1 MQSKLIIPQQNSIS
15 LLILL
20 RSLYILK
27 SKFSSYNTII
37 NKIYSKYTLPFTSFS
52 NNIKIIKT
60 ATFPFIIQELLFATK
75 TFISKILSP
84 PELFI
89 LKFIDSSFYKEQ
101 NRKVSSLI
109 YDFLI
114 IPSNLAKYKEKYYT
128 LKIYPQIINNNI
140 PEQSIN
146 DLNELM
152 KQKEYFYVEMI
163 PMVIADYIQYQSNNM
178 FVFINI
184 DDNDKEL
191 NESVKEKYDNEIWK
205 KILEMNNNTSNNN
218 NNNSKHNKEIEIH
231 KEEND
236 ISSSITPSLSVF
248 SHNTNNT
255 INNNQEQKQFNKAIR
270 IIFNFY
276 SSKKKGHFSSFQEL
290 REKQSK
296 LFISEFGNFCTDFNL
311 NLSSFKITE
320 IFKRHSSHSQYI
332 TQNEFVSALKY
343 ISIFKHKQQLE
354 ILVSKYANT
363 NDIQSQIENIKHKTS
378 IQVFKE
384 FITNVIGIDTNNTY
398 RTKMKGY
405 VDNSI
410 NKSKGFK
417 PVKEDYIYN
426 YRANQLALRRAEEEK
441 EERARKEKEL
451 LNKQL
456 MKLKE
461 EKEKEKEWDFDWS
474 RIENFN
480 IENLKLNDKEKEIFD
495 NVECNLNNNNNSTN
509 NNKEDDFELFKNMH
523 LHQIQNESNLT
534 IEGCKQLF
542 SCNSN
547 SNLSEILQHND
558 NTNNSN
564 NVEISLP
571 TIQCKQ
577 ITDKYDTLI
586 NDNNSSS
593 NINNKRNLVLPE
605 IKTNNSFVNVYSA
618 KHSYNRYNSNSNGK
632 DLSVRVE
639 SLSGIGKSLISP
651 INRSVSGVGK
661 YNGITLENKQRNM
674 NRNIRNKMGN
684 RLLKIQ

>member
-27 SKFSSYNTII
+27 SKFSSHITII

-89 LKFIDSSFYKEQ
+89 LKFIAPSFYKEQ

-128 LKIYPQIINNNI
+128 LKIYPQIISNNI
-140 PEQSIN
+140 PEQSIS

-163 PMVIADYIQYQSNNM
+163 PMIIADYIQYQSNNM

-205 KILEMNNNTSNNN
+205 KILETNNNTSNTNN
-218 NNNSKHNKEIEIH
+218 NNKHNKEINIH

-236 ISSSITPSLSVF
+236 VSSSITPSLSVF
-248 SHNTNNT
+248 SNTNNT
-255 INNNQEQKQFNKAIR
+255 NTTTNNNQEHKQFNKAIQ

-296 LFISEFGNFCTDFNL
+296 LYINEFGNFCTDFNL

-320 IFKRHSSHSQYI
+320 IFKRHSSHCQYI
-332 TQNEFVSALKY
+332 TQNEFISALKY

-398 RTKMKGY
+398 RSKMKGY
-405 VDNSI
+405 IDNSLI
-410 NKSKGFK
+410 FTC
-417 PVKEDYIYN
+417 PVGN
-426 YRANQLALRRAEEEK
+426 
-441 EERARKEKEL
+441 
-451 LNKQL
+451 
-456 MKLKE
+456 
-461 EKEKEKEWDFDWS
+461 
-474 RIENFN
+474 RIETD
-480 IENLKLNDKEKEIFD
+480 LDGKTLN
-495 NVECNLNNNNNSTN
+495 T
-509 NNKEDDFELFKNMH
+509 
-523 LHQIQNESNLT
+523 
-534 IEGCKQLF
+534 
-542 SCNSN
+542 
-547 SNLSEILQHND
+547 
-558 NTNNSN
+558 
-564 NVEISLP
+564 
-571 TIQCKQ
+571 
-577 ITDKYDTLI
+577 Y
-586 NDNNSSS
+586 
-593 NINNKRNLVLPE
+593 
-605 IKTNNSFVNVYSA
+605 
-618 KHSYNRYNSNSNGK
+618 
-632 DLSVRVE
+632 
-639 SLSGIGKSLISP
+639 SLI
-651 INRSVSGVGK
+651 
-661 YNGITLENKQRNM
+661 
-674 NRNIRNKMGN
+674 
-684 RLLKIQ
+684 